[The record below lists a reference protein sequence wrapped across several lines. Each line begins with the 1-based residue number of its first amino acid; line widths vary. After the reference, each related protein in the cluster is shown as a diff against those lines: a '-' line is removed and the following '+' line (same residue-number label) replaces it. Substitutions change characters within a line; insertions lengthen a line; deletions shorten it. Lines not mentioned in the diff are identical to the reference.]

1 MLRERREAQA
11 FLRGVATRSGLIV
24 TKSTRRTGLQD
35 RFGESSF
42 LVRAC
47 YRSVFQEYVHR
58 VARLFPDCSA
68 YVRLYGQHVR
78 AVAHSHKR
86 ALKWMTVN
94 CASDLN
100 ETMSS
105 KKLD

>member
-1 MLRERREAQA
+1 MEKAL
-11 FLRGVATRSGLIV
+11 FLLGLVI
-24 TKSTRRTGLQD
+24 D
-35 RFGESSF
+35 PF
-42 LVRAC
+42 
-47 YRSVFQEYVHR
+47 FQEYVHR

-105 KKLD
+105 KKT